1 MSLTLRSIVALFLF
15 VGFYALAIGLAGL
28 LFFLPVAEILWL
40 DRIHF
45 KLAIVSVIAGGV
57 ILWSVMPRFD
67 RFQPPGPRLR
77 REDHPELFATID
89 DIARAAEQTA
99 PAEVYLVP
107 DVNAFVMQRGG
118 LLGFGSRRVMGIG
131 LPLLQVLSVT
141 ELRAVLAH
149 EFGHYHGGDTALG
162 PFIYR
167 TRSAMARTVSNLSG
181 SGVLLLQIA
190 SLPFKV
196 FGELFLRVTLAISRA
211 QEYAADA
218 LAARLEGPEAMKSSL
233 RTVHGAAVAFQPYF
247 EGELVPVLG
256 KGHRPPFAD
265 GFARF
270 VSAESIAPA
279 IARAIDAE
287 IESGVEDTYDSHPCL
302 RDRLAALDGVPD
314 RQRETDDRRAV
325 SLLGDLSAV
334 ELALLDHLLVI
345 PVADLDPV
353 DWEEVGVRV
362 TLPDLRQTLAEV
374 DGLLDTPLAE
384 LPVTEDALLAVASS
398 FRPGLPPEEQRRLG
412 TFLVQAATIVT
423 LADRGWTVLAF
434 PGAPLA
440 ARPAEGGD
448 LFVPSAAI
456 ERGLESDDPGQSWV
470 SALRAAGIVGPATRP
485 LQ

>member
-1 MSLTLRSIVALFLF
+1 MSLTMRSIVALLLF

-28 LFFLPVAEILWL
+28 LFFLPVAEILFL
-40 DRIHF
+40 DRIHL
-45 KLAIVSVIAGGV
+45 KLAAICVITGGI

-67 RFQPPGPRLR
+67 RFQPPGPRLSR
-77 REDHPELFATID
+77 DDHPDLFATID
-89 DIARAAEQTA
+89 DIARAAEQGA

-118 LLGFGSRRVMGIG
+118 VLGFGSRRVMGIG

-167 TRSAMARTVSNLSG
+167 TRAAMLRTVANLSG
-181 SGVLLLQIA
+181 SGLWLLQIA
-190 SLPFKV
+190 SLPFKA

-233 RTVHGAAVAFQPYF
+233 RTVHGAAVAFQPFF
-247 EGELVPVLG
+247 ESELVPVLG

-270 VSAESIAPA
+270 VSAQSVASA
-279 IARAIDAE
+279 ITRAIDEE
-287 IESGVEDTYDSHPCL
+287 IETGVEDAYDSHPCL
-302 RDRLAALDGVPD
+302 RDRLAALDGVPG

-334 ELALLDHLLVI
+334 ELALLDHLLII
-345 PVADLDPV
+345 PVTDLQPV

-362 TLPDLRQTLAEV
+362 TLPDLRETLAEAA
-374 DGLLDTPLAE
+374 GLLDTPLAD
-384 LPVTEDALLAVASS
+384 LPVTESALLATARS
-398 FRPGLPPEEQRRLG
+398 FRPGLSPDEQLRIGL
-412 TFLVQAATIVT
+412 FLVQATTIVT
-423 LADRGWTVLAF
+423 LADLGWSVLAL
-434 PGAPLA
+434 PGTPLA
-440 ARPAEGGD
+440 VRSAEGGEP
-448 LFVPSAAI
+448 FVPSAA
-456 ERGLESDDPGQSWV
+456 LESGLQSSDPRQSWL
-470 SALRAAGIVGPATRP
+470 SALEAAGIETSAKA
-485 LQ
+485 